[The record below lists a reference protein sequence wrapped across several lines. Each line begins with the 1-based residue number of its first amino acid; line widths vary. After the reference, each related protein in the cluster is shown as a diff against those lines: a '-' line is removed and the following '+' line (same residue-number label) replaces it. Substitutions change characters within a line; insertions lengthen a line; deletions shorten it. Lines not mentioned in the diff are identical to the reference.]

1 MSIPRFAVTALL
13 AALSLGPAACDSAP
27 RIQHEPRTLRGS
39 VTYRERMALPEGC
52 TLAVRI
58 LPMTPGLG
66 DAPLAESVAPIAT
79 QVPIS
84 FTVEYDAAAM
94 PAGAAYGVVAQIRA
108 GDEVLF
114 ETPTPVLLEGAA
126 GRTMIL
132 ARPAPPVPPPPP
144 DADTG
149 LELQPDD
156 KVGLPPG

>member
-1 MSIPRFAVTALL
+1 MRSASVVGVLASVIVAAL
-13 AALSLGPAACDSAP
+13 AACSGTP
-27 RIQHEPRTLRGS
+27 REVVEMRTLRGS

-58 LPMTPGLG
+58 LPVTPGLG
-66 DAPLAESVAPIAT
+66 DAPLAESVAPIAA
-79 QVPIS
+79 QVPIA
-84 FTVEYDAAAM
+84 FAVEYDAARM
-94 PAGAAYGVVAQIRA
+94 PAGAAYGVVASIRL
-108 GDEVLF
+108 GEEVLF
-114 ETPTPVLLEGAA
+114 ASPTPVLLEGAA
-126 GRTMIL
+126 GRAMIL